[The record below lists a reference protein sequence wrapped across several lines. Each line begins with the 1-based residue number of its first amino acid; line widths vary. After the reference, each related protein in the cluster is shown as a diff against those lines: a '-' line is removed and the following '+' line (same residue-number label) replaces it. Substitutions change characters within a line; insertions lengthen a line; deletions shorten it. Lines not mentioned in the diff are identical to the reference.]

1 MCEKSWQGWCGW
13 QDAEVGA
20 TRMQTGD
27 GRRAGKLS
35 WVAGLHPETQ
45 QCLGVL
51 Y

>member
-1 MCEKSWQGWCGW
+1 MRSPGRGGVASKMLRF
-13 QDAEVGA
+13 GA

-45 QCLGVL
+45 QCLAVL
-51 Y
+51 C